1 MITVKH
7 KEKIKNMTLVAMG
20 AVILA
25 VTAWVTI
32 PFAVPFTMQTFGVA
46 LVMFVLG
53 GKRGTL
59 SVLVY
64 IALGAIGIPVFSG
77 FNSGLG
83 VLLGATGGYVL
94 GFVAWGCLYLA
105 LESFFIKKRVLG
117 IALSFFCLVAC
128 YALGTAWYAVF
139 YGENSVMSALT
150 ICVFPYVIP
159 DIIKIVVAYAV
170 SVRVNKAFEN

>member
-25 VTAWVTI
+25 VTAWITI

-46 LVMFVLG
+46 LIMFVLG
-53 GKRGTL
+53 GKRGTF

-83 VLLGATGGYVL
+83 TLLGVTGGYIL
-94 GFVAWGCLYLA
+94 GFIAWGCLYLA
-105 LESFFIKKRVLG
+105 LESFFIKKRISGV
-117 IALSFFCLVAC
+117 ALSVLCLAAC
-128 YALGTAWYAVF
+128 YTFGTLWYAVF
-139 YGENSVMSALT
+139 YGENSVLSALT
-150 ICVFPYVIP
+150 LCVFPYIIP

-170 SVRVNKAFEN
+170 SVRVNKSLRN